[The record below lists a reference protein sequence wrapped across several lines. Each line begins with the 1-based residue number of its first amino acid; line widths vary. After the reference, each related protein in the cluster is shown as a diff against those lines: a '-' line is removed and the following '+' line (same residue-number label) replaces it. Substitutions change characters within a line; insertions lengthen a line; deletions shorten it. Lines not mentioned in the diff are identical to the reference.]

1 MDVAQAISLI
11 QIHGYTHPGG
21 HRDPEIK
28 QAMDKGFLGMLRPF
42 KGELV
47 ESNFHQLMRAIRA
60 VAGEFSKPQVDTRL
74 MSALWGI
81 CALAR
86 WWGIEPDG
94 MLQRNRMLDESQTE
108 ALRDWV
114 HEISYVLMLLLDG
127 EPPTVA
133 FEEYDRKY
141 DFSL

>member
-1 MDVAQAISLI
+1 MDLAQAKALI
-11 QIHGYTHPGG
+11 QIHGYTHPGSL
-21 HRDPEIK
+21 RDPEIK
-28 QAMDKGFLGMLRPF
+28 QVMDRGFLGMLRPY
-42 KGELV
+42 KGELH
-47 ESNFHQLMRAIRA
+47 ESNFHELMRALR
-60 VAGEFSKPQVDTRL
+60 VVGPEFSKPQVDTQL

-94 MLQRNRMLDESQTE
+94 MLQRNQMLDEQETE

-127 EPPTVA
+127 ESVEVA
-133 FEEYDRKY
+133 FQEYNRKY
-141 DFSL
+141 QR